1 MQNLIHKGHR
11 MKEEDSLHTFATD
24 WGAQERERVGGVL
37 EDEVERPY
45 PPFLAVE
52 RPYGYAAFKTP
63 REAKED
69 KLKERYEQT
78 VRKGKRDTASRA
90 SSRTRP
96 GSRTAASP
104 DRRARPIAEAGPAAA
119 SLHRSL
125 SASGD
130 RATRRGRPAR
140 APAAR

>member
-1 MQNLIHKGHR
+1 MQKLIHKGHR

-24 WGAQERERVGGVL
+24 WGAQERDRVGSVL
-37 EDEVERPY
+37 QDEVERPY
-45 PPFLAVE
+45 PPFLSVE

-78 VRKGKRDTASRA
+78 VRKSRRETGSRA
-90 SSRTRP
+90 SSRARA
-96 GSRTAASP
+96 GSRSAASP

-125 SASGD
+125 SATGE
-130 RATRRGRPAR
+130 RAQRKGRAPR